1 MYECP
6 LRLVRWCCIS
16 EFEKAKCR
24 RMKNAFATR
33 QIKPDLDCVSGS
45 NAWDCMMM
53 VKNRLADL
61 ITLDPAEAYRA
72 QRYFDMVPLA
82 AEDYGTMTDPP
93 IYYAV
98 AVVKRTDLS
107 TNLWNLRTKRACG
120 TSIGDMAGWHVPV
133 NYLISIKELYV
144 RNCMIPKIAGEYF
157 GRSCIPGALDPDY
170 NTLMTNP
177 RSLCLRCYSKGSD
190 YCSKS
195 QREYFYG
202 DSGAFRCINEGMGDV
217 AFVRHTSVVPN
228 TDGRNVD
235 QWARPLRQTDFELL
249 CKDGRRK
256 SIEKYADCHLMKV
269 PARVIMSSGSRTQIQ
284 HEYLWNMLNYAQ
296 QLFGSDT

>member
-249 CKDGRRK
+249 CKDGRRT